1 MAFRDRVREEA
12 DHQRELRA
20 AGAAIPASAR
30 RYARIAGAAT
40 LAAGGGGAALIVALG
55 VLYGQLYYGAALFL
69 GALGLG
75 GLVQLLSGRHL
86 MTGRG

>member
-20 AGAAIPASAR
+20 AGKAIPASAR

-40 LAAGGGGAALIVALG
+40 FALGSGGAGLIVALG
-55 VLYGQLYYGAALFL
+55 VIYGQLYYGAALFL
-69 GALGLG
+69 AALGLF
-75 GLVQLLSGRHL
+75 GLVQLVSGRHL
-86 MTGRG
+86 MTGRR